1 MKLQTLLEVLP
12 FYTVQGE
19 GNPDI
24 TDLKNHHEKVT
35 SGDLFICI
43 KGSDVDSH
51 TLAKEAEQRGAV
63 AVLSEVPLKLGI
75 PVVVVH
81 DTRRAMAILS
91 DHFYKQPSRDLL
103 LIGVTGTNGKTTTT
117 HLIETVLNSAG
128 RKTGSIGT
136 LYVKTGDEIEES
148 KNTTPDSLTLQQ
160 TFSKFIHKGIDSAVM
175 EVSSHAL
182 YQGRV
187 RGCDYDIAVFTNL
200 TQDHL
205 DYHSSMDEYRS
216 AKGLLFSQL
225 GNTYSKGSPKYA
237 IINMDDPSADY
248 FIHSTASHVITYGLN
263 QDAHFYAKNLILK
276 ANGTQFQLVTPCG
289 ENQVSLKL
297 SGQFNVYNALA
308 AIASSYVAGIPLPSI
323 LSAIEEI
330 KGVSGRFELVDVG
343 QEYSVIVDYAHTP
356 DGLENVLKTIKTVT
370 TGKII
375 TVVGCGGN
383 RDTLKR
389 PIMANVAC
397 RYSQKVFFTSDNP
410 RNENPRSII
419 DDMLKGINQEEIEKY
434 EVILDR
440 KEAIFSAV
448 SNARKG
454 DTVLIAGKGHE
465 TYQIIGGDVTN
476 FDDREVAIEGI
487 KMRITE

>member
-12 FYTVQGE
+12 FYTVQGK

-63 AVLSEVPLKLGI
+63 AVLSEVPLNLGI
-75 PVVVVH
+75 PVVMVH

-91 DHFYKQPSRDLL
+91 DYFYNQPSRDLL

-117 HLIETVLNSAG
+117 HIIETVLNSAG
-128 RKTGSIGT
+128 RKTGAIGT

-160 TFSKFIHKGIDSAVM
+160 TFSKFIEKGIDSAVM

-187 RGCDYDIAVFTNL
+187 HGCDYDIAVFTNL

-205 DYHSSMDEYRS
+205 DYHSSMEEYRS

-237 IINMDDPSADY
+237 IINIDDPSADY
-248 FIHSTASHVITYGLN
+248 FIYSTASHVITYGLN
-263 QDAHFYAKNLILK
+263 QHAHFRAENLILQ
-276 ANGTQFQLVTPCG
+276 ANGTQFKLVTPCG
-289 ENQVSLKL
+289 EYQVSLKL
-297 SGQFNVYNALA
+297 SGQFNVYNTLA

-330 KGVSGRFELVDVG
+330 KGVSGRFELVDAG
-343 QEYSVIVDYAHTP
+343 QDYSVIVDYAHTP
-356 DGLENVLKTIKTVT
+356 DSLENVLKTIKTVT

-410 RNENPRSII
+410 RNENPKLII
-419 DDMLKGINQEEIEKY
+419 DDMLMGVPKEEAEKY

-440 KEAIFSAV
+440 KEAIFRAV

-465 TYQIIGGDVTN
+465 TYQIIGDRVTN

-487 KMRITE
+487 KMRIIE